1 MRPASVTTSDE
12 MPVRATHL
20 ALDEP
25 GRRARGQRQDDRQRR
40 RGRPPWCAEARTQA
54 ENAITDA
61 TDRSISPLMMT
72 NVIDTAMITFS
83 IDSRNRF
90 TKLSTSR

>member
-1 MRPASVTTSDE
+1 VTTSDE
-12 MPVRATHL
+12 IPVFATTRPWTKPADAAAARAMTI
-20 ALDEP
+20 ASPNGTPDSY
-25 GRRARGQRQDDRQRR
+25 A
-40 RGRPPWCAEARTQA
+40 AARTQA
-54 ENAITDA
+54 AKAMTDA

-72 NVIDTAMITFS
+72 NVIATATITFS